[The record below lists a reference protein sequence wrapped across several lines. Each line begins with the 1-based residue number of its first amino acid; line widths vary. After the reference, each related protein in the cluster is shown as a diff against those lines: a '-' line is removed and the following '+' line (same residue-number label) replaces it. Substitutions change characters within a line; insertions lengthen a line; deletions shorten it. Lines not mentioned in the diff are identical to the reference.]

1 MSNLVYENVLERLR
15 EERGRLSI
23 TKADMSRYLHMDQSN
38 YRKAE
43 LGQYRRF
50 SYFEV
55 KSMSDLGI
63 NVNYIYTGKVKKVI
77 TLDFIE
83 KLIVNRLKSIL
94 QIIYTI
100 VELSYKEDFNQ
111 QYKALL
117 EELKYI
123 FFIKQ
128 NVNPSD
134 IFLTV
139 RRLKGYTQIKMAD
152 MIGVDVKKLRDL
164 ENGKKLPD
172 SEIISKMYEIF
183 KILPVVMIE
192 TKNCMLDTI
201 LYILDEIKKEDR
213 EKIVDIIK
221 LLFA

>member
-83 KLIVNRLKSIL
+83 KLSVNRLKSIL

>member
-1 MSNLVYENVLERLR
+1 MSTIIGLVSTFRLP
-15 EERGRLSI
+15 
-23 TKADMSRYLHMDQSN
+23 LH
-38 YRKAE
+38 
-43 LGQYRRF
+43 
-50 SYFEV
+50 
-55 KSMSDLGI
+55 
-63 NVNYIYTGKVKKVI
+63 
-77 TLDFIE
+77 
-83 KLIVNRLKSIL
+83 
-94 QIIYTI
+94 TI
-100 VELSYKEDFNQ
+100 VELSYKEGFNQ

-172 SEIISKMYEIF
+172 SEIISKMYEVF
-183 KILPVVMIE
+183 KILPVVMIG

-201 LYILDEIKKEDR
+201 LYILDEKKKEDR

>member
-83 KLIVNRLKSIL
+83 KLSVNRLKSIL

-152 MIGVDVKKLRDL
+152 MIDVDVKKLRDL

-172 SEIISKMYEIF
+172 SEIISKMYEVF

-201 LYILDEIKKEDR
+201 LYILNEIKKEDR

>member
-15 EERGRLSI
+15 KERGRLSI

-55 KSMSDLGI
+55 KSMSELGI

-83 KLIVNRLKSIL
+83 KLSVNRLKSIL

-139 RRLKGYTQIKMAD
+139 RRLKCYTQIKMAD
-152 MIGVDVKKLRDL
+152 MIGVDVKKLRNL

-172 SEIISKMYEIF
+172 SEIISKMYEVF

>member
-83 KLIVNRLKSIL
+83 KLSVNRLKSIL

-172 SEIISKMYEIF
+172 SEIISKMYEVF

-192 TKNCMLDTI
+192 TKNW
-201 LYILDEIKKEDR
+201 
-213 EKIVDIIK
+213 
-221 LLFA
+221 

>member
-15 EERGRLSI
+15 KERGRLSI

-55 KSMSDLGI
+55 KSMSELGI

-83 KLIVNRLKSIL
+83 KLSVNRLKSIL

-152 MIGVDVKKLRDL
+152 IIGVDVKKLRNL

-172 SEIISKMYEIF
+172 SEIISKMYEVF

-201 LYILDEIKKEDR
+201 LYILDEIKKKT
-213 EKIVDIIK
+213 EKK
-221 LLFA
+221 

>member
-15 EERGRLSI
+15 KERGRLSI

-55 KSMSDLGI
+55 KSMSELGI

-83 KLIVNRLKSIL
+83 KLSVNRLKSIL

-134 IFLTV
+134 ICLTV

-152 MIGVDVKKLRDL
+152 MIGVDVKKLRNL

-172 SEIISKMYEIF
+172 SEIISKMYEVF

>member
-15 EERGRLSI
+15 KERGRLSI

-55 KSMSDLGI
+55 KSMSELGI

-83 KLIVNRLKSIL
+83 KLSVNRLKSIL

-152 MIGVDVKKLRDL
+152 MIGVDVKKLRNL

-172 SEIISKMYEIF
+172 SEIISKMYEVF

>member
-83 KLIVNRLKSIL
+83 KLSIL

-100 VELSYKEDFNQ
+100 VELSYKEGFNQ

-172 SEIISKMYEIF
+172 SEIISKMYEVF
-183 KILPVVMIE
+183 KILPVVMIG

>member
-15 EERGRLSI
+15 KERGRLSI

-55 KSMSDLGI
+55 KSMSELGI

-83 KLIVNRLKSIL
+83 KLSVNRLKSIL

-152 MIGVDVKKLRDL
+152 MIGVDVKKLSNL

-172 SEIISKMYEIF
+172 SEIISKMYEVF

>member
-83 KLIVNRLKSIL
+83 KLSVNRLKSIL

-172 SEIISKMYEIF
+172 SEIISKMYEVF

-192 TKNCMLDTI
+192 TKNCM
-201 LYILDEIKKEDR
+201 KMK
-213 EKIVDIIK
+213 
-221 LLFA
+221 

>member
-15 EERGRLSI
+15 KERGRLSI

-55 KSMSDLGI
+55 KSMSELGI

-83 KLIVNRLKSIL
+83 KLSVNRLKSIL

-152 MIGVDVKKLRDL
+152 MIGGDVKKLRNL

-172 SEIISKMYEIF
+172 SEIISKMYEVF

>member
-23 TKADMSRYLHMDQSN
+23 TKADMSRYLHMDQRN

-83 KLIVNRLKSIL
+83 KLSVNRLKSIL

-172 SEIISKMYEIF
+172 SEIISKMYEVF

>member
-83 KLIVNRLKSIL
+83 KLSVNRLKSIL

-172 SEIISKMYEIF
+172 SEIISKMYEVF

>member
-15 EERGRLSI
+15 KERGRLSI

-55 KSMSDLGI
+55 KSMSELGI

-83 KLIVNRLKSIL
+83 KLSVNRLKSIL

-152 MIGVDVKKLRDL
+152 MIGVDVKKLRNL

-172 SEIISKMYEIF
+172 SEIISKMYEVF

-201 LYILDEIKKEDR
+201 LYILDEIKKKT
-213 EKIVDIIK
+213 EKK
-221 LLFA
+221 

>member
-83 KLIVNRLKSIL
+83 KLSVNRLKSIL

-172 SEIISKMYEIF
+172 SEMISKMYEVF

-201 LYILDEIKKEDR
+201 LYILNEIKKEDR

>member
-83 KLIVNRLKSIL
+83 KLSVNRLKSIL

-100 VELSYKEDFNQ
+100 VELSYKEGFNQ

-172 SEIISKMYEIF
+172 SEIISKMYEVF
-183 KILPVVMIE
+183 KILPVV
-192 TKNCMLDTI
+192 I
-201 LYILDEIKKEDR
+201 LVQSYGNGASKTTNNNSQEE
-213 EKIVDIIK
+213 E
-221 LLFA
+221 

>member
-15 EERGRLSI
+15 KERGRLSI

-55 KSMSDLGI
+55 KSMSELGI

-83 KLIVNRLKSIL
+83 KLSVNRLKSIL

-152 MIGVDVKKLRDL
+152 MIGVDVKKLRNL

-172 SEIISKMYEIF
+172 SEIISKMYEVF

-192 TKNCMLDTI
+192 TKNYMLDTI

>member
-15 EERGRLSI
+15 KERGRLSI

-55 KSMSDLGI
+55 KSMSELGI
-63 NVNYIYTGKVKKVI
+63 NVNYIYTDKVKKVI

-83 KLIVNRLKSIL
+83 KLSVNRLKSIL

-152 MIGVDVKKLRDL
+152 MIGVDVKKLRNL

-172 SEIISKMYEIF
+172 SEIISKMYEVF

>member
-15 EERGRLSI
+15 KERGRLSI

-55 KSMSDLGI
+55 KSMSELGI

-83 KLIVNRLKSIL
+83 KLSVNRLKSIL

-152 MIGVDVKKLRDL
+152 MIGVYVKKLRNL

-172 SEIISKMYEIF
+172 SEIISKMYEVF

>member
-15 EERGRLSI
+15 KERGRLSI

-55 KSMSDLGI
+55 KSMSELGI

-83 KLIVNRLKSIL
+83 KLSVNRLKSIL

-128 NVNPSD
+128 NVNPID

-152 MIGVDVKKLRDL
+152 MIGVDVKKLRNL

-172 SEIISKMYEIF
+172 SEIISKMYEVF

>member
-83 KLIVNRLKSIL
+83 KLSVNRLKSIL

-172 SEIISKMYEIF
+172 SEIISKMYEVF

-201 LYILDEIKKEDR
+201 LYILNEIKKEDR

>member
-1 MSNLVYENVLERLR
+1 
-15 EERGRLSI
+15 
-23 TKADMSRYLHMDQSN
+23 MDQSN

-83 KLIVNRLKSIL
+83 KLSVNRLKSIL

-100 VELSYKEDFNQ
+100 VELSYKEGFNQ

-172 SEIISKMYEIF
+172 SEIISKMYEVF
-183 KILPVVMIE
+183 KILLVVMIG

>member
-15 EERGRLSI
+15 KERGRLSI

-55 KSMSDLGI
+55 KSMSELGI

-83 KLIVNRLKSIL
+83 KLSVNRLKSIL

-152 MIGVDVKKLRDL
+152 MIGVDVKKLRNL
-164 ENGKKLPD
+164 ENGKKLRD
-172 SEIISKMYEIF
+172 SEIISKMYEVF

>member
-15 EERGRLSI
+15 KERGRLSI

-55 KSMSDLGI
+55 KSMSELGI

-83 KLIVNRLKSIL
+83 KLSVNRLKSIL

-152 MIGVDVKKLRDL
+152 MIGVDVKKLRNL

-172 SEIISKMYEIF
+172 SEIISKMYEVF

-213 EKIVDIIK
+213 EKNS
-221 LLFA
+221 

>member
-50 SYFEV
+50 SYYEV

-63 NVNYIYTGKVKKVI
+63 NVNYIYTGKVKKFI
-77 TLDFIE
+77 SLDFIE
-83 KLIVNRLKSIL
+83 KLSANRLKSIL
-94 QIIYTI
+94 QIMYTV
-100 VELSYKEDFNQ
+100 VELSYKEGFNQ
-111 QYKALL
+111 QYEILL

-123 FFIKQ
+123 YFIKQ
-128 NVNPSD
+128 NVNPSN
-134 IFLTV
+134 IFLTI
-139 RRLKGYTQIKMAD
+139 RQLKGYTQIKMAD
-152 MIGVDVKKLRDL
+152 MIGVDVKKLRNL

-172 SEIISKMYEIF
+172 SEIISKMYEVF
-183 KILPVVMIE
+183 KILPVVMIGTE
-192 TKNCMLDTI
+192 NCMLDTI
-201 LYILDEIKKEDR
+201 IYILDEIKKDDR
-213 EKIVDIIK
+213 EKIIDIIK

>member
-15 EERGRLSI
+15 KERGRLSI

-55 KSMSDLGI
+55 KSMSELGI

-83 KLIVNRLKSIL
+83 KLSVNRLKSIL

-152 MIGVDVKKLRDL
+152 MIGVDVKKLRNL

-172 SEIISKMYEIF
+172 SEIISKMYEVF
-183 KILPVVMIE
+183 KILLVVMIE

>member
-83 KLIVNRLKSIL
+83 KLSVNRLKSIL

-100 VELSYKEDFNQ
+100 VELSYKEGFNQ

-117 EELKYI
+117 EELKY
-123 FFIKQ
+123 
-128 NVNPSD
+128 

-172 SEIISKMYEIF
+172 SEIISKMYEVF
-183 KILPVVMIE
+183 KILPVVMIG